1 MGKEINLLNEYPQL
15 NRDVDARAEEVT
27 DGDKR
32 IARQFG
38 REFFDG
44 PRIQGYGGYRYDGR
58 WVKVVKRFIETYRL
72 TPASSVLDVGC
83 AKGFMLH
90 DFRAVIPGI
99 TVAGIDISEYAI
111 ENAMDDV
118 RPFVQVADAKKLP
131 FPDRSFDLII
141 SITTLHNLPLEECK
155 QAFREV
161 QRVKKPLGHAFITVD
176 AWRDD
181 IGRDRLQ
188 KWVLTALTSMHV
200 DDWKRLFEET
210 GYTGDYYWFMP

>member
-1 MGKEINLLNEYPQL
+1 MGKEINLLDEYPQL
-15 NRDVDARAEEVT
+15 NRDVDARAKEVT
-27 DGDKR
+27 GEDKR

-58 WVKVVKRFIETYRL
+58 WVKIVKKFIETYHL

-90 DFRAVIPGI
+90 DFRAVMPGI

-118 RPFVQVADAKKLP
+118 GPFVQVADAKKLP
-131 FPDRSFDLII
+131 FPNRSFDLII
-141 SITTLHNLPLEECK
+141 SITTVHNLPLEECK
-155 QAFREV
+155 RALREI
-161 QRVKKPLGHAFITVD
+161 QRVKKAEGHAFITVD

-181 IGRDRLQ
+181 VGKDRLQ
-188 KWVLTALTSMHV
+188 KWVLTGLTYMHV
-200 DDWKRLFEET
+200 DDWKELFEGV
-210 GYTGDYYWFMP
+210 GYSGDYYWFMP